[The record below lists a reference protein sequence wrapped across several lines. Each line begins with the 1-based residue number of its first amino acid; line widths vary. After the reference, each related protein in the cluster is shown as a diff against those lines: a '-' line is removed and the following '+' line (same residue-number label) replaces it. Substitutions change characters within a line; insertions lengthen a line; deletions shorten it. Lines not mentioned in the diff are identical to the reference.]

1 MTEKKTQKQE
11 PKEPK
16 ATQKKKEQPVN
27 AKTYDAFIDLHFLKL
42 DGATLKD
49 SSEKEYESLKKE
61 IEACTGHKP
70 KIDRTCSFKD
80 GVVKLAKGIPVPDE
94 VYQIVKR
101 NAKEISKYF

>member
-1 MTEKKTQKQE
+1 MTEEKTQKQE
-11 PKEPK
+11 P
-16 ATQKKKEQPVN
+16 TQKKKEQPVN

-70 KIDRTCSFKD
+70 KLDRTCSFKD
-80 GVVKLAKGIPVPDE
+80 GIIKLAKGIPVPDE

-101 NAKEISKYF
+101 NANKISKYF